1 MLREK
6 SCRDGT
12 GGREEVMKEL
22 RLVIVDDEE
31 LAIQNLEEQI
41 QAINGPYRIVGTA
54 RNGVQAWE
62 LLQKVKPDVAF
73 IDIKMPV
80 LTGLKLAKKIKDEHM
95 KTEVVL
101 VSAYQ

>member
-1 MLREK
+1 MPREK

-41 QAINGPYRIVGTA
+41 EAINGPI
-54 RNGVQAWE
+54 E
-62 LLQKVKPDVAF
+62 LLEPPEMVCRLGNCCKKSSPMWRLS
-73 IDIKMPV
+73 I
-80 LTGLKLAKKIKDEHM
+80 LKC
-95 KTEVVL
+95 
-101 VSAYQ
+101 QF